1 MAKTGDHVRLVNVLK
16 HPNYPV
22 GIVERTDGLY
32 IYVHTPVADETPKD
46 RCVFEVYDTEIVY
59 ITEQEYFAS
68 LLKGDNI
75 RA

>member
-1 MAKTGDHVRLVNVLK
+1 MAKAGDHVRLVNVLK

-22 GIVERTDGLY
+22 GVVERTDGMY

-46 RCVFEVYDTEIVY
+46 RCVFELYENEVVY
-59 ITEQEYFAS
+59 ITAHEYTVS

-75 RA
+75 RE